1 METHQTCCFPATNMQ
16 MISVHSNIS
25 LKKKGPRGPFY
36 LFLFFLRSDAGTKE
50 QQKNEEKIEKKKE
63 KKKKSMARRSSTHQH
78 GPTTSLAAAGLQHLQ
93 AGRRVTDQFFQDLS
107 PKKKRNQEKK
117 NNHFKLLLCA
127 DVDHEEEVSFLRLE
141 AFFVKTN
148 IDV

>member
-1 METHQTCCFPATNMQ
+1 

-25 LKKKGPRGPFY
+25 FKKKGPRGPFY

-63 KKKKSMARRSSTHQH
+63 KKKEID
-78 GPTTSLAAAGLQHLQ
+78 GPTIVDSPARPDDFPRRRWPSTPS
-93 AGRRVTDQFFQDLS
+93 GRSASDRSILPGPVAE
-107 PKKKRNQEKK
+107 KKKKPGKK